1 MRAGGFNARG
11 FQAGAAERS
20 QLKLGFRRR
29 RQQASAATA
38 ELTAVPAAAVR
49 LPTAAQEPGRR
60 TVAGRRG
67 EAVCGPAEEE
77 PAVGVAGG
85 EDARG
90 AGAVLQRG
98 GDDPGGGRHG
108 AGGHRQ
114 RAAHR
119 VGQQE
124 LRSPPPAAGQ
134 PSPEAAEPTADVRW
148 RSCHARFSFQ

>member
-11 FQAGAAERS
+11 FQAGAAERP
-20 QLKLGFRRR
+20 QLNLGVCRR
-29 RQQASAATA
+29 RQQASAAA
-38 ELTAVPAAAVR
+38 ELPTVPAAAVR

-124 LRSPPPAAGQ
+124 LRSPPPAAT
-134 PSPEAAEPTADVRW
+134 SPADVRW
-148 RSCHARFSFQ
+148 RGRHARFSFQ